1 MEGFV
6 YNDDSGISQTPAGLP
21 ENDADVGAERPGPG
35 WKAIT
40 LIMVIALAGL
50 CALGLYAQQWKK
62 SVWVREV
69 MFSGNYLLSGD
80 ELKRKTEGLVG
91 KNIRDVDSEALSEE
105 LMALPYVRRAEVAGE
120 LNGIIR
126 IWLEERFPMAV
137 LVRGDNVQV
146 IDTEGYILPWHDHY
160 SSSSLLRVTGLKTSR
175 VDAAPLSKAQDK
187 GFTVLR
193 EMIDAVKS
201 TEYARLLIRDIA
213 LSQKNK
219 TYFSVA
225 GSPTRF
231 IVGNDGDYKEK
242 LKKFEI
248 FWQKVVAKKG
258 LDGYA
263 TVDLRFTGKVFAVEN
278 RRQSSFNKTP

>member
-6 YNDDSGISQTPAGLP
+6 YEDDSGISQTPAGLP
-21 ENDADVGAERPGPG
+21 ENDAVVGADRSGPG
-35 WKAIT
+35 WKAIS
-40 LIMVIALAGL
+40 LIMVIALVGL
-50 CALGLYAQQWKK
+50 FALGLYAQQWKQ

-69 MFSGNYLLSGD
+69 IFSGNYLLSGD

-91 KNIRDVDSEALSEE
+91 KNIGDVDSEALSEE
-105 LMALPYVRRAEVAGE
+105 LMALPYVRRAEVIKE
-120 LNGIIR
+120 LSGIIR
-126 IWLEERFPMAV
+126 ISLEERLPMAR
-137 LVRGDNVQV
+137 LVRGDKVQV
-146 IDTEGYILPWHDHY
+146 IDTEGYILPWRDH
-160 SSSSLLRVTGLKTSR
+160 SSASSLLRVAGLKTSR
-175 VDAAPLSKAQDK
+175 AEAAPLSKAQDK

-201 TEYARLLIRDIA
+201 TEYARLLIRDIV

-278 RRQSSFNKTP
+278 RRPSSLKKTP